1 MRKNFFAGLIIA
13 FSIFGLFLP
22 VTYAAAI
29 SGTLSYAGEQTG
41 ALLLLSLPNP
51 AYLQR
56 PNNEEPA
63 NP

>member
-22 VTYAAAI
+22 VTYAASI

-41 ALLLLSLPNP
+41 SIVAAVFTEPRLP
-51 AYLQR
+51 AAAQ
-56 PNNEEPA
+56 
-63 NP
+63 